1 MAESETRQKGDD
13 MSYPQMV
20 YLVQKLYGRTDDGS
34 VAWEETE
41 IEGVFQAAF
50 SEYAVRLSMQSP
62 DGHVP
67 GSEDYV
73 LSILNSRGLKIE
85 EISDVDLAEDLVDS
99 YEVMKHLYRAA
110 RRKAMGV
117 DQALDSILSALGQED
132 ISS

>member
-1 MAESETRQKGDD
+1 

-20 YLVQKLYGRTDDGS
+20 YLVQKLYRRTDDGS
-34 VAWEETE
+34 VEWGETE

-50 SEYAVRLSMQSP
+50 SEYTVCISMQSP

-73 LSILNSRGLKIE
+73 LSILNDRGLKIE
-85 EISDVDLAEDLVDS
+85 EVSDVDLAEDLADS
-99 YEVMKHLYRAA
+99 YEVMRHLYRAA

-117 DQALDSILSALGQED
+117 DQALDSILSSLGQD
-132 ISS
+132 DTRS

>member
-1 MAESETRQKGDD
+1 

-34 VAWEETE
+34 VEWGETE
-41 IEGVFQAAF
+41 IEGVFQATF
-50 SEYAVRLSMQSP
+50 LEYIVCLSMQSP

-73 LSILNSRGLKIE
+73 LSILNAHGLKIE
-85 EISDVDLAEDLVDS
+85 EVSDVDLAEDLADS
-99 YEVMKHLYRAA
+99 YEVMKHLYKAA

-117 DQALDSILSALGQED
+117 DQALDSILSSLGQDD

>member
-1 MAESETRQKGDD
+1 
-13 MSYPQMV
+13 MSYPKMV
-20 YLVQKLYGRTDDGS
+20 YLVQKLYRRTDAES
-34 VAWEETE
+34 VEWEVTE

-50 SEYAVRLSMQSP
+50 PEYTVRLSMQLL

-73 LSILNSRGLKIE
+73 ISIFNAHGLKVE
-85 EISDVDLAEDLVDS
+85 EVSDVDLAEELADS

-117 DQALDSILSALGQED
+117 DKALDSILSSLGEDD